1 MLNAWSLLTT
11 TTAQTTEQEVERV
24 ASDWLLGLGI
34 LVLLIV
40 LAALVLFVVHV
51 RRAGEEGQAI
61 IYTSWTDVFIGVF
74 LPAAGMITAVVLLM
88 SASESESGLGGIAG
102 IITLS
107 ASAGWYVLQNIA
119 QAIRWNSGGT
129 AVVIAVFRLGFFWA
143 WAISL
148 LLILRL
154 INPNTERG
162 GKTVSKTVAQ
172 LALAAAIA
180 WGIWRFLKGF
190 ITPPNEA
197 GLALGNDD

>member
-1 MLNAWSLLTT
+1 MLNVWPLLTA

-34 LVLLIV
+34 LVLLV
-40 LAALVLFVVHV
+40 LLAALVLFVVHV
-51 RRAGEEGQAI
+51 RRAGEEGRAI

-74 LPAAGMITAVVLLM
+74 LPAAGMITAVALLM
-88 SASESESGLGGIAG
+88 SASDSESGLGGIAG

-119 QAIRWNSGGT
+119 QAVRWNSGGT
-129 AVVIAVFRLGFFWA
+129 AVIIAVFRLGFFWA

-154 INPNTERG
+154 ISPNTERG